1 MIETLQQITD
11 HVWHYPYD
19 PDSESVQPGVSAII
33 TQNETVLV
41 DAGNGPAHAR
51 QVRAA
56 LLTMEAPPVRYVIYT
71 HFHWDHTFGA
81 QVWRNS
87 RVVAH
92 HDCRAH
98 LQAVYGSAPSS
109 PARTEE
115 DFIDDAA
122 QKSAVSA
129 VPQAIKHG
137 QDFELVLPHMTFTGD
152 MTLELAGVTIS
163 LHHIGGQHAP
173 DSITVRADD
182 TLFIGDCYYPPPMN
196 IRQPDDTLDFPM
208 IEHLLA
214 ENAATYIE
222 GHNRPMSHAEFAKLL
237 DQR

>member
-1 MIETLQQITD
+1 MTEALQQITD

-19 PDSESVQPGVSAII
+19 PDSAIVQPGVSAII
-33 TQNETVLV
+33 SQNETVLV
-41 DAGNGPAHAR
+41 DAGNSPSHAR

-56 LLTMEAPPVRYVIYT
+56 LLTMEAPPVRYIIYT

-81 QVWRNS
+81 QMWRNS
-87 RVVAH
+87 RVIAH
-92 HDCRAH
+92 QKCREH
-98 LQAVYGSAPSS
+98 LLTAYGNQ
-109 PARTEE
+109 PANLVRAEE
-115 DFIDDAA
+115 DLSDDAA
-122 QKSAVSA
+122 QEPALSA
-129 VPQAIKHG
+129 VPQNIDHG

-152 MTLELAGVTIS
+152 MTLALAGVTIN
-163 LHHIGGQHAP
+163 LHHIGGQHAS

-208 IEHLLA
+208 IEQLLA
-214 ENAATYIE
+214 ENATTYIE
-222 GHNRPMSHAEFAKLL
+222 GHNRPKSHAEFAELL